1 MGMLDKGGDGMS
13 AMTKAKFVGISVIVS
28 VVIIVIFQNLPAV
41 QVQVLFWSFTLS
53 QALLVMVVIAAGFVA
68 GLLTASLMGARTGK
82 GRS

>member
-1 MGMLDKGGDGMS
+1 MS

-53 QALLVMVVIAAGFVA
+53 QALLVMVVIAVGFVA